1 MTIPIVKTAMES
13 DEAGVIETKRKIS
26 EALKGRSSWLKG
38 KHHSQETRAKISAS
52 NMGRDSLP
60 RAGALNGM
68 YGKQHSTQT
77 KLKISA
83 AMTRF
88 WKHSQRKKL

>member
-1 MTIPIVKTAMES
+1 MKPVLLKLKE
-13 DEAGVIETKRKIS
+13 KL

-38 KHHSQETRAKISAS
+38 KHHSQETRTKISAS
-52 NMGRDSLP
+52 NMDRDSLP
-60 RAGALNGM
+60 KVGALNGM
-68 YGKQHSTQT
+68 YDKQHSTQT